1 MVTEVH
7 VDGYD
12 ALNELLHSLNPETK
26 LVLYFAGQVNDKG
39 ENWCPDC
46 QAAEPIV
53 KEVLEECSKK
63 NFTFIH
69 VSVGSRE
76 EWKDP
81 NCKFRT
87 DERFKLTSVPTL
99 IKFHS
104 VERLNDI
111 ECQDKENIRML
122 FEDL

>member
-46 QAAEPIV
+46 QAGKKLIPNYKHFPITMSHALSL
-53 KEVLEECSKK
+53 K
-63 NFTFIH
+63 
-69 VSVGSRE
+69 
-76 EWKDP
+76 
-81 NCKFRT
+81 
-87 DERFKLTSVPTL
+87 
-99 IKFHS
+99 
-104 VERLNDI
+104 
-111 ECQDKENIRML
+111 
-122 FEDL
+122 